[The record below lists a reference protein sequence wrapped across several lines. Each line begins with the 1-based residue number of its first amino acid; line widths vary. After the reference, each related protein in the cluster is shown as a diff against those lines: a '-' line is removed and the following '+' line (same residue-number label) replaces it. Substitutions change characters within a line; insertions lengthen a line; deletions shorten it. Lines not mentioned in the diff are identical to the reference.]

1 MKTSFFYQNRKSKK
15 IDDNK
20 SPLVLLLH
28 GFGSNEE
35 DLFSFAQFININATV
50 VSLRAPIELFPNSYA
65 WYNIYYSSSVKSYD
79 LIAAKDIRDKI
90 IKELDFLIKEFNCDP
105 ERVTIIG
112 FSQGAILGHSIVQCS
127 GGKVKNLIALSGYVD
142 KDLISFKS
150 NNTSLYISHGINDE
164 VIPFKESYDTNK
176 LYDENHIKYH
186 FESFEQGH
194 GVNSENLKS
203 FLKWLEDKY

>member
-1 MKTSFFYQNRKSKK
+1 LKTSFFYLNRKSKN

-35 DLFSFAQFININATV
+35 DLFSFAQFINISATV
-50 VSLRAPIELFPNSYA
+50 ISLRAPIELFPNSYA
-65 WYNIYYSSSVKSYD
+65 WYNIYYSGSVKSYD

-127 GGKVKNLIALSGYVD
+127 GGKVKNLIALSGYID
-142 KDLISFKS
+142 KDLISFKN
-150 NNTSLYISHGINDE
+150 NNTSIYISHGINDE